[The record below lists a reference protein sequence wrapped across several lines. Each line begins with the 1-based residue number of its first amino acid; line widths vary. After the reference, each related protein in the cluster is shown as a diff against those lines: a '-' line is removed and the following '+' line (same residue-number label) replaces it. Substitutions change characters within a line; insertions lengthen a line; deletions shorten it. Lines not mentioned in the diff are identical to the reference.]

1 MAGSS
6 AATTEKRR
14 LLPSM
19 QASRVSPLAVGAFAV
34 ALSYAAVFLWLWA
47 GDAPTYIGPQQI
59 IALSPE
65 PAPPQIDLLRSGT
78 ADEPVS
84 PAPLGDTASA
94 LPPSLSLEPTTPA
107 TNEPP
112 ADTPA
117 ERERPAA
124 SRNGTTSLPAAPLP
138 GLIANGPHG
147 PLPVI
152 GSSGQRS
159 STAYA
164 RPSGLTNANARL
176 PRVALVV
183 GGLGISET
191 TTRNAIEK
199 LPPEV
204 TLSFAPY
211 GRNLQTWIDRARE
224 AGHEVLLELPME
236 PYDYPANDP
245 GPYTLLTSLSAADN
259 LDRLTWLMSRFTGYV
274 GVTSY
279 QGAKFT
285 ADRAAMEPIFEAL
298 ESRGLM
304 YVDPGASRR
313 STATELATS
322 LGLPWS
328 KGDRAVDP
336 GRTARAIDAALA
348 NLEQQASQN
357 GVVVGLGTAFPV
369 TIERIQKWTEGLAPD
384 DIVLVPVSATAR
396 NG

>member
-1 MAGSS
+1 MASSS

-19 QASRVSPLAVGAFAV
+19 QTSRVSPLAVGAFAV
-34 ALSYAAVFLWLWA
+34 AASYAAVFLWLWA
-47 GDAPTYIGPQQI
+47 GETPTYIGPQQI

-65 PAPPQIDLLRSGT
+65 PTPPEIDLLRSGT
-78 ADEPVS
+78 ADEQVS
-84 PAPLGDTASA
+84 PIPLGETANA
-94 LPPSLSLEPTTPA
+94 LPPSLTLIPA
-107 TNEPP
+107 PAAPP
-112 ADTPA
+112 VEAPSET
-117 ERERPAA
+117 ERPPSRSNTTAA
-124 SRNGTTSLPAAPLP
+124 LPAAPLP
-138 GLIANGPHG
+138 GLVANGPHG

-152 GSSGQRS
+152 SSSGQRA

-164 RPSGLTNANARL
+164 RPSGLTAANVRL
-176 PRVALVV
+176 PRIALVV

-211 GRNLQTWIDRARE
+211 GRNLQMWIDRARA

-285 ADRAAMEPIFEAL
+285 ADREAMEPIFEAL

-313 STATELATS
+313 STATELAAS

-328 KGDRAVDP
+328 KGDRAIDP

-348 NLEQQASQN
+348 GLQQQASQN

-369 TIERIQKWTEGLAPD
+369 TIERIQKWMEGLAPG

-396 NG
+396 DG

>member
-1 MAGSS
+1 MSNAERLGPLSDVGFRGLFSLIFLVAGVGHFVQKEVML
-6 AATTEKRR
+6 AR
-14 LLPSM
+14 LE
-19 QASRVSPLAVGAFAV
+19 A
-34 ALSYAAVFLWLWA
+34 
-47 GDAPTYIGPQQI
+47 
-59 IALSPE
+59 
-65 PAPPQIDLLRSGT
+65 
-78 ADEPVS
+78 
-84 PAPLGDTASA
+84 APLGHLAS
-94 LPPSLSLEPTTPA
+94 LFGSPEVLMPLS
-107 TNEPP
+107 
-112 ADTPA
+112 
-117 ERERPAA
+117 
-124 SRNGTTSLPAAPLP
+124 G
-138 GLIANGPHG
+138 
-147 PLPVI
+147 
-152 GSSGQRS
+152 
-159 STAYA
+159 
-164 RPSGLTNANARL
+164 
-176 PRVALVV
+176 VALVV

-211 GRNLQTWIDRARE
+211 GRNLQTWIDRARA

-285 ADRAAMEPIFEAL
+285 ADRASMEPIFEAL
-298 ESRGLM
+298 ESRGVM

-313 STATELATS
+313 STATELAAN
-322 LGLPWS
+322 LGLPWT
-328 KGDRAVDP
+328 KGDRAIDP

-348 NLEQQASQN
+348 NLQQQAGQN